1 MFMSLDY
8 TCLMPILDKHPEWWV
23 GYCAF
28 STTGNIDDS
37 MWRYG
42 VDFLAVEELLVTN
55 RLVTQAREQE
65 LPVYVWS
72 VYDSEKMQQYLE
84 MGVPGLI
91 SDYPEEAVMVV
102 NAYRES
108 HSGVKYETQ

>member
-1 MFMSLDY
+1 M
-8 TCLMPILDKHPEWWV
+8 
-23 GYCAF
+23 
-28 STTGNIDDS
+28 
-37 MWRYG
+37 
-42 VDFLAVEELLVTN
+42 DFLAVEELLVTN

-84 MGVPGLI
+84 MGVSGLI

-108 HSGVKYETQ
+108 HPGVKYETR